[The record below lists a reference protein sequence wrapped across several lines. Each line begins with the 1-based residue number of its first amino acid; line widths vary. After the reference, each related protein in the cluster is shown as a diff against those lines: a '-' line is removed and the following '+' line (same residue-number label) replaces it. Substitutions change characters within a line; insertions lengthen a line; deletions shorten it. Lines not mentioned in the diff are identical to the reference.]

1 MVQFTFIDLIFGR
14 FVMKVTKNAT
24 VPLVFQIFC
33 DQNDIYFN
41 KIIFNFLD
49 KVKGEKGAKLG

>member
-14 FVMKVTKNAT
+14 FVMKVTKNTT

-41 KIIFNFLD
+41 KIMFILLD